1 MTSRTDS
8 FPTSYAPAQRF
19 RWGRLSFT
27 FAVTLSA
34 IIVFGASFAL
44 GYDRM
49 NAGRVLPGVEVDG
62 VDLAGLNRSAAGAKL
77 RETLPDLSTGNLTIR
92 VGNLEQSIP
101 YADFD
106 RNYNLNL
113 MLDQAFE
120 LGRGSNFV
128 EQLREQVGILMNGA
142 TVEPQVT
149 WDNKALAERVATL
162 AASAEVA
169 PVDAAVS
176 RENGRYVVTPS
187 SPGLTVDLAQVVSL
201 AMAAVNNLS
210 TNSTDIAVE
219 GSPVAPDITTEEAQA
234 AVDRAENVVSQ
245 AMTIS
250 GEELTATIDADTLRG
265 WVHLDE
271 IARGEWQVTIESVPI
286 TQFLTSFA
294 AETDIAP
301 TNASFDLTSTETGAT
316 VSVVPSALGRALDIE
331 ASTSSVMAALSA
343 RVESQAVAANL
354 ALAPVDPEFTTAQA
368 QALAPNVTM
377 LGTWTTNYIPQASNG
392 FGVNIQL
399 PTTAVDGYVVQP
411 GERFDYLTA
420 IGEVTSPP
428 YVEGGVLI
436 HGQIKPD
443 GAIGGGMCSSS
454 TTLFN
459 AAMRAGFQIDARGN
473 HSIYIGRY
481 PVGLDATVWELGGS
495 RRTMAFT
502 NDTAYPMLVKGI
514 NATKSV
520 TFEVWGID
528 DGRTV
533 ELSEPRIENLIQ
545 GGSVLEYTDELPAG
559 ERKEKQDAYDSFD
572 SWVTRTVRDAAGNVI
587 HSDEFFSHYKKL
599 DQIILVGRYV
609 NDPPAGTQIPNGPQP
624 DPSPTNPPPVTPD
637 PNATP
642 APEATATP
650 TPTP

>member
-1 MTSRTDS
+1 MTSRTEP
-8 FPTSYAPAQRF
+8 FPTAYAPARGF
-19 RWGRLSFT
+19 GWGRFSLK
-27 FAVTLSA
+27 FAVNLGA
-34 IIVFGASFAL
+34 IVVFGAEFAL

-49 NAGRVLPGVEVDG
+49 NAGRVLPGVDVDG
-62 VDLAGLNRSAAGAKL
+62 IDLAGLNRGAAAAKL
-77 RETLPDLSTGNLTIR
+77 RESLPDLSAGSLTIR
-92 VGNLEQSIP
+92 VGNVEQAIP
-101 YADFD
+101 YADFGRD
-106 RNYNLNL
+106 YELTA

-120 LGRGSNFV
+120 LGRGTNFV

-149 WDNKALAERVATL
+149 WENEALASRVATL

-169 PVDAAVS
+169 PVDASIS
-176 RENGRYVVTPS
+176 REGGRYVVSPS
-187 SPGLTVDLAQVVSL
+187 SVGMTVDLAQVVSL

-210 TNSTDIAVE
+210 TNSTDIVVE
-219 GSPVAPDITTEEAQA
+219 GIPVAPRITTEDAQA
-234 AVDRAENVVSQ
+234 AVARSESVVSQ
-245 AMTIS
+245 PLTIS
-250 GEELTATIDADTLRG
+250 GEDLTTTIDAATLRG

-271 IARGEWQVTIESVPI
+271 IARGEWAVTIESAPI
-286 TQFLTSFA
+286 AQYLTSYA
-294 AETDIAP
+294 AETDIPA
-301 TNASFDLTSTETGAT
+301 TNASFDLTSTETGAE
-316 VSVVPSALGRALDIE
+316 VSVVPSAQGRAMDVE
-331 ASTSSVMAALSA
+331 ASTASVMTALSA
-343 RVESQAVAANL
+343 RMDSQQVAANL
-354 ALAPVDPEFTTAQA
+354 ALAPVEPEFTTADA

-399 PTTAVDGYVVQP
+399 PTAAVDGVVVQP
-411 GERFDYLTA
+411 GEQFDYLTE

-473 HSIYIGRY
+473 HSIYISRY

-502 NDTAYPMLVKGI
+502 NDTAYPMLIKGI
-514 NATKSV
+514 NANKSV

-533 ELSEPRIENLIQ
+533 ELSEPRIENIIR
-545 GGSVLEYTDELPAG
+545 GGSMLEYTDDLPPG
-559 ERKEKQDAYDSFD
+559 ERKEKQDAYDAFD
-572 SWVTRTVRDAAGNVI
+572 SWVTRTVRDRSGNVI
-587 HSDEFFSHYKKL
+587 HTDEFFSHYKKL
-599 DQIILVGRYV
+599 NQIILVGRYA
-609 NDPPAGTQIPNGPQP
+609 NDPPAGTQVPNGPQP
-624 DPSPTNPPPVTPD
+624 DPNPTNPPPPTPN
-637 PNATP
+637 PEESP
-642 APEATATP
+642 APETTATP
-650 TPTP
+650 TPAP